1 MNWATVIF
9 VTVMSGLIYGIFR
22 LGKKSG
28 KSQAENA
35 NHESY
40 KKDVDE
46 YIKKS
51 AVVDSIVSNRN
62 NYDDSDI
69 MSGRP
74 LSDREVP
81 TTADARIK
89 SCLSRKSKRA
99 ESN

>member
-69 MSGRP
+69 MSGN
-74 LSDREVP
+74 LSDRKVP

-89 SCLSRKSKRA
+89 SCLSRKSKRVKI
-99 ESN
+99 N

>member
-69 MSGRP
+69 MSGN
-74 LSDREVP
+74 LSDRKVP

-89 SCLSRKSKRA
+89 SCLSRKSRRV
-99 ESN
+99 EIN

>member
-69 MSGRP
+69 MSGN
-74 LSDREVP
+74 LSDRKVP
-81 TTADARIK
+81 TTADARVK
-89 SCLSRKSKRA
+89 SCLSRKSKRVKI
-99 ESN
+99 N